1 MWNCTKKSQLKK
13 GLISAH
19 KSKEYPGQL
28 LSFFTK
34 RNQLDNQSG
43 FASDL
48 LKSATIVFL

>member
-1 MWNCTKKSQLKK
+1 MELYEEESVKK
-13 GLISAH
+13 GVISAH

>member
-1 MWNCTKKSQLKK
+1 MELCEEESVKK
-13 GLISAH
+13 GVIPAH

-48 LKSATIVFL
+48 LKSATIVFF